1 MWIDTIIPI
10 VSWVGMGIFVIR
22 AIRNYNG
29 WGY

>member
-1 MWIDTIIPI
+1 MLIDTIIPI
-10 VSWVGMGIFVIR
+10 VSWVGMGAFAIR